1 MRPTGAFIRYAG
13 HSGVLFPLAE
23 FSIYKTRVSGAR
35 LGQRLLPADCTLGT
49 TYSILVQV
57 TNLRL
62 GEIVQK
68 PIHRAHHG
76 PKVNTTDLTRSMGS
90 PRVCLRLFMSG

>member
-1 MRPTGAFIRYAG
+1 MLQFN
-13 HSGVLFPLAE
+13 
-23 FSIYKTRVSGAR
+23 IYKTRVSGAR

-68 PIHRAHHG
+68 PIHRFVIIEHNEKLYQVGELYTLEHFPCG
-76 PKVNTTDLTRSMGS
+76 HPLFITTFCSNLNELQS
-90 PRVCLRLFMSG
+90 CYI